1 MPVIARAAFPT
12 AAVFRA
18 TVLVLAILSAWTFVA
33 PFLAESLIVEKPL
46 DHADVIL
53 VLAGSSAY
61 IERTQKAALLYKR
74 GVAQKVLLTNDGGKA
89 GWSRKEQ
96 RNPPYVELARRELVA
111 QGVPDGAI
119 EVLSPESSGTIVEA
133 RIAGEKAAERRW
145 ESLLIVTSAYHT
157 RRALWTFEYV
167 FAENGVDTRIGIV
180 AARTGQQTPLA
191 LYWWLT
197 WKGWRDVAGEYVKSV
212 VYYVI
217 Y

>member
-1 MPVIARAAFPT
+1 M
-12 AAVFRA
+12 
-18 TVLVLAILSAWTFVA
+18 LAILSLWTFVA
-33 PFLAESLIVEKPL
+33 PFLAESLTVEKPL

-53 VLAGSSAY
+53 VLAGSSVY

-119 EVLSPESSGTIVEA
+119 DVLSPESSGTIVEA
-133 RIAGEKAAERRW
+133 RIAREKAAERRW

-167 FAENGVDTRIGIV
+167 FAENGVDTKIGIV

-212 VYYVI
+212 FYCVI